1 MTRVFKDDEY
11 SDVGLVVDSKMIR
24 LNGSKDNH
32 ILVDGRGTTISGPIS
47 FAAGGQQMRFAALW
61 TMNSEIALSIPS
73 TLATPTAVMVIDPP
87 GKQLASLIEEA
98 TVIMKLT
105 GMLA

>member
-1 MTRVFKDDEY
+1 MTRVFKDEME
-11 SDVGLVVDSKMIR
+11 SKVGLVVDSKMIR
-24 LNGSKDNH
+24 LNGSSDNH
-32 ILVDGRGTTISGPIS
+32 ILIDDRGTTISGPIS
-47 FAAGGQQMRFAALW
+47 LVAGGQQMRFAALW

-87 GKQLASLIEEA
+87 GKQLASLIEET
-98 TVIMKLT
+98 TVMMGLM